1 MQRSQFLLYVVV
13 SFREDVKISGGIL
26 PSSLSILTYAY
37 HSYIYIYIVIYTRT
51 RRISLCRE
59 EEQRA
64 SPFYRH
70 LRFFSSW
77 SSSPR
82 LRSPWPRVPLKLPFT
97 SCTRR
102 SPPSMTSSPTTSAPS
117 PPSSAGPPFP
127 SLLRFFIELMLMLFH
142 AAVAS
147 LDRELLSI
155 PCNSSWSS
163 ILSAICLL
171 IKPKWKRVSKIGARK
186 IFVQE
191 LATIRKLDGSNLL
204 REKVFDFQFVAE
216 I

>member
-1 MQRSQFLLYVVV
+1 MH
-13 SFREDVKISGGIL
+13 IIH
-26 PSSLSILTYAY
+26 T
-37 HSYIYIYIVIYTRT
+37 YIYIVIYTRT

-82 LRSPWPRVPLKLPFT
+82 LRSPWPRVPLKPPFT

-127 SLLRFFIELMLMLFH
+127 SLPFPSSFLHRIDADAVPRGGCFSGSRIIVDPLQFLMKFYSFGNLFINQAKMKAGIE
-142 AAVAS
+142 
-147 LDRELLSI
+147 
-155 PCNSSWSS
+155 NWSS
-163 ILSAICLL
+163 QNFRPGAGHDQ
-171 IKPKWKRVSKIGARK
+171 KIRR
-186 IFVQE
+186 F
-191 LATIRKLDGSNLL
+191 
-204 REKVFDFQFVAE
+204 
-216 I
+216 